1 MSRFITLD
9 QSDIDDILKEKD
21 SKSTNKAT
29 EQSWRVFLAYCSEKE
44 IEIDAELVDKKH
56 LDKILKSFYMEA
68 RQVNGKAYTK
78 KSFDFGIKNMDS
90 PPQKKQIT
98 ITNCS
103 NIVINL

>member
-1 MSRFITLD
+1 M
-9 QSDIDDILKEKD
+9 
-21 SKSTNKAT
+21 
-29 EQSWRVFLAYCSEKE
+29 FLAYCSEKE
-44 IEIDAELVDKKH
+44 IEIDAESVDN
-56 LDKILKSFYMEA
+56 LDKFLKSFYMEA